1 MKVYKFQ
8 QLYTQD
14 QKNMVKYILA
24 DRRENAMK
32 KAILKFGQCFAA
44 LAFFFATLTANSTCM
59 IIAYQP
65 EEPDA
70 VKKLRKF

>member
-1 MKVYKFQ
+1 M
-8 QLYTQD
+8 
-14 QKNMVKYILA
+14 A
-24 DRRENAMK
+24 DRKEDAMK
-32 KAILKFGQCFAA
+32 KAVLKFGQCFAA
-44 LAFFFATLTANSTCM
+44 LAFIFAAAMANSACM

>member
-1 MKVYKFQ
+1 MISQ
-8 QLYTQD
+8 
-14 QKNMVKYILA
+14 A
-24 DRRENAMK
+24 DGKEEAMK
-32 KAILKFGQCFAA
+32 KAILKFGQCFAV
-44 LAFFFATLTANSTCM
+44 LAFVFAAFTANSACM

>member
-1 MKVYKFQ
+1 MKGYKFQ
-8 QLYTQD
+8 QLCTQK
-14 QKNMVKYILA
+14 QENMVICISA

-44 LAFFFATLTANSTCM
+44 LALVFATATANSACM